1 MSTTITIPLD
11 ADTARLYRQAP
22 AELRRK
28 LELLLNLWL
37 RDLIVS
43 PRSLQVIM
51 DEISQKAQ
59 QRGLTP
65 EILESLLNA
74 E

>member
-1 MSTTITIPLD
+1 MTTTITIPLD
-11 ADTARLYRQAP
+11 VDTARLYSQAP
-22 AELRRK
+22 ADLQK
-28 LELLLNLWL
+28 KFQLLLNLWL

-43 PRSLQVIM
+43 PRPLQVIM

-59 QRGLTP
+59 ERGLTS
-65 EILESLLNA
+65 ETLESLLNA

>member
-1 MSTTITIPLD
+1 MTTITVPLD
-11 ADTARLYRQAP
+11 ADTARLYSQAP
-22 AELRRK
+22 ADLQK
-28 LELLLNLWL
+28 KFQLLLNLWL

-43 PRSLQVIM
+43 PRPLEVIM

-59 QRGLTP
+59 ERGLNP
-65 EILESLLNA
+65 DILESLLDA

>member
-1 MSTTITIPLD
+1 MVTTITIPLD
-11 ADTARLYRQAP
+11 ADTARLYSQTP
-22 AELRRK
+22 VDLRK
-28 LELLLNLWL
+28 KFQLLVNLWL

-43 PRSLQVIM
+43 PRSLQVVM

-59 QRGLTP
+59 ERGLTP
-65 EILESLLNA
+65 EMLESLLNA

>member
-1 MSTTITIPLD
+1 MNTVITLPLD
-11 ADTARLYRQAP
+11 ADTARLYSQAP
-22 AELRRK
+22 ADLRRK
-28 LELLLNLWL
+28 FQLLLNLWL

-43 PRSLQVIM
+43 PRPLQVIM

-59 QRGLTP
+59 ERGLTP
-65 EILESLLNA
+65 EILESLLNG

>member
-1 MSTTITIPLD
+1 MTTMITIPLNV
-11 ADTARLYRQAP
+11 DTARLYSQAP

-28 LELLLNLWL
+28 LQLLLTLWL
-37 RDLIVS
+37 RNLLVS
-43 PRSLQVIM
+43 RRPLQVIM

-59 QRGLTP
+59 ERGLTP

>member
-1 MSTTITIPLD
+1 MTTTITISLD
-11 ADTARLYRQAP
+11 AETARLYNQAP
-22 AELRRK
+22 PDLRRK
-28 LELLLNLWL
+28 FQLLLSLWL

-43 PRSLQVIM
+43 PRPIQTIM
-51 DEISQKAQ
+51 DEISQKARE
-59 QRGLTP
+59 RGLTP

>member
-11 ADTARLYRQAP
+11 ADIARLYSQAP
-22 AELRRK
+22 ADLRK
-28 LELLLNLWL
+28 KFQLLLNIWL
-37 RDLIVS
+37 RDFIVS
-43 PRSLQVIM
+43 LRSLQVIM

-59 QRGLTP
+59 ERGLTP